1 MKKVL
6 VGLSGG
12 IDSSVSAYLL
22 KMKGYKVVGITLSI
36 LDTLSETI
44 FENTKKIAE
53 KLDIPLYY
61 VDVEKKFYD
70 KVIRIFIN
78 EYIIGRTPNPC
89 VICNRD
95 VKIKTLYDLL
105 KKYNADLIATGHYAR
120 IKAFH
125 GKKLIAKGLAK
136 EKEQSYFLAL
146 LEDKLLEKMI
156 FPLGKLTKDEVRSI
170 YQDVFGNLHHKK
182 ESQDLCFVQDEH
194 YVEFI
199 EDHSNMKQISGNI
212 ILNEKVVGKHKGI
225 INYTVG
231 QRKHLGIAYKY
242 PLYVKKIDQKRNE
255 VILSSKESALSGK
268 IFLSKPIFHI
278 PANELLNM
286 KLTVKIR
293 YRSENIPCILK
304 EKKDKFS
311 LDISKNPKIIS
322 PGQLAVI
329 YYKDLVVG
337 AGWIGIEVDTGIREQ
352 GNTRNNIKFRNQKKQ

>member
-6 VGLSGG
+6 VGISGG

-22 KMKGYKVVGITLSI
+22 KMKGYKVIGITLNI
-36 LDTLSETI
+36 LDALSKTV

-53 KLDIPLYY
+53 KLDMPLYY

-95 VKIKTLYDLL
+95 IKIKTLYDLL

-125 GKKLIAKGLAK
+125 GKKIIAKGSAK

-146 LEDKLLEKMI
+146 LEGKLLEKMI

-170 YQDVFGNLHHKK
+170 YQNVFGNLHHKK
-182 ESQDLCFVQDEH
+182 ESQDLCFVQNGH
-194 YVEFI
+194 YAEFI
-199 EDHSNMKQISGNI
+199 KDHSNMKPIPGNI
-212 ILNEKVVGKHKGI
+212 ILNDKIVGKHKGI

-231 QRKHLGIAYKY
+231 QRKHLGVSYKH
-242 PLYVKKIDQKRNE
+242 PLYVKKIDQRRNE
-255 VILSSKESALSGK
+255 VILSSKKEALENK
-268 IFLSKPIFHI
+268 IFLTDPIFHI
-278 PANELLNM
+278 PYNELLNM

-293 YRSENIPCILK
+293 YRSESISCILK
-304 EKKDKFS
+304 KEKEKFY
-311 LDISKNPKIIS
+311 LNISKNPKIIS

-337 AGWIGIEVDTGIREQ
+337 AGWIGFSQYHPHIAE
-352 GNTRNNIKFRNQKKQ
+352 